1 MSTATKTF
9 RSDINGLRAWA
20 VVSVILYHFGITTFS
35 GGFVGVDVFF
45 VISGFLMTKII
56 VNGLEKSALAG
67 TPSPF
72 SIISFYLSRARRI
85 IPALLVLCAMLLLAG
100 WLYLPA
106 VEYKRLG
113 MHVASAL
120 VFVSNIIFWQEA
132 GYFDIDSHDKLLLHT
147 WSLSVEW
154 QFYLIL
160 PLALLAVWKIRP
172 GRGAQTVAI
181 AAGLVLSLLLCIL
194 ATPIRPSAAFYL
206 LPTRAWEMLA
216 GGLVF
221 LLGNSLVL
229 NGPVRRLLEA
239 GGFVLLI
246 GTITLFDT
254 NSEWPGWRA
263 AVPVFATVMI
273 LLAARQGSLWS
284 GSRIAQWLGDCSYS
298 LYLWHWPVVVVLVYL
313 QLLDQL
319 DAVLIGL
326 LITLL
331 MGWLSYQWVEKT
343 ARSTLTHLPQWSGT
357 LALLGVIALVSVPA
371 LIIHQQQGVPGR
383 LPAQI
388 DAIFAEA
395 DNTNPRKSECLNNEF
410 SVTVPECTYG
420 GKKLGVIVIGDSHA
434 AALVRAV
441 ERALPDPRLHV
452 LDWTKSNCPTIANV
466 KAVDK
471 LDFGC
476 GQFVSD
482 KAKLSDPALDNA
494 PLIIINR
501 TSYYALGPNEPDRSR
516 EVPVPYLYF
525 DTPYPARNDAFLQAT
540 RKGIIDTA
548 CEFAQHHPVYMLRPV
563 PELKFNVPKTMGRA
577 LMQGKLVRVSISL
590 EEYQARNKFI
600 WETQDLAAQ
609 RCGVTILDPLPYLCQ
624 DGRCN
629 GDTNGH
635 PIYFDDDHLS
645 ERGGSLLVPLFRQ
658 MFKGTAS
665 ALTITPSRSP
675 TAIRF

>member
-1 MSTATKTF
+1 MTTANKTF
-9 RSDINGLRAWA
+9 RTDINGLRAWA

-45 VISGFLMTKII
+45 VISGFLMTQII
-56 VNGLEKSALAG
+56 VKVLEKNALAG
-67 TPSPF
+67 TSSAF

-85 IPALLVLCAMLLLAG
+85 IPALLVLCAVLLVAG
-100 WLYLPA
+100 WCYLPA
-106 VEYKRLG
+106 VEYKTLG
-113 MHVASAL
+113 KHVASAL
-120 VFVSNIIFWQEA
+120 LFVSNITFWQEA

-172 GRGAQTVAI
+172 GRGAQIFAI
-181 AAGLVLSLLLCIL
+181 AVGLALSLLLCIV

-206 LPTRAWEMLA
+206 LPTRSWEMLA

-221 LLGNSLVL
+221 LLGNSLILSV
-229 NGPVRRLLEA
+229 PMRRLLEA
-239 GGFVLLI
+239 AGFLILI
-246 GTITLFDT
+246 GAFTLFDT
-254 NSEWPGWRA
+254 NSQWPGWRA
-263 AVPVFATVMI
+263 TVPVIATMLI

-298 LYLWHWPVVVVLVYL
+298 LYLWHWPIVVVLVYL

-319 DAVLIGL
+319 SAVLIGL
-326 LITLL
+326 LSTLL
-331 MGWLSYQWVEKT
+331 LGWLSYHWVEKK
-343 ARSTLTHLPQWSGT
+343 ARDTLTHLPQWHGT

-371 LIIHQQQGVPGR
+371 LIIHQQQGVLGR
-383 LPAQI
+383 LPVQI

-420 GKKLGVIVIGDSHA
+420 GKKLGVIVMGDSHA

-441 ERALPDPRLHV
+441 QRALPTPQLHV
-452 LDWTKSNCPTIANV
+452 LDWTKSNCPTIANI
-466 KAVDK
+466 KAVNK
-471 LDFGC
+471 LDFSC

-482 KAKLSDPALDNA
+482 KATLSDPALDNA
-494 PLIIINR
+494 PMIIINR
-501 TSYYALGPNEPDRSR
+501 SSYYALGPNEPDRSR

-525 DTPYPARNDAFLQAT
+525 DKPYPARNDAFLQAM
-540 RKGIIDTA
+540 REGIIDTA
-548 CEFAQHHPVYMLRPV
+548 CAFAQHHPVYMLRPI

-577 LMQGKLVRVSISL
+577 LMQGKQVRVSISV

-600 WETQDLAAQ
+600 EETQDLAVQ

-658 MFKGTAS
+658 MFKGTGP

>member
-1 MSTATKTF
+1 MTTASKTF
-9 RSDINGLRAWA
+9 RTDINGLRAWA
-20 VVSVILYHFGITTFS
+20 VVSVVLYHFGITTFS

-56 VNGLEKSALAG
+56 VNGLEKNAMAG
-67 TPSPF
+67 TNSPF

-85 IPALLVLCAMLLLAG
+85 IPALLVLCAVLLLAG
-100 WLYLPA
+100 WYYLPA
-106 VEYKRLG
+106 VEYQTLG
-113 MHVASAL
+113 THVASAL
-120 VFVSNIIFWQEA
+120 LFFSNITFWQEA
-132 GYFDIDSHDKLLLHT
+132 GYFDIASHDKLLLHT

-172 GRGAQTVAI
+172 GRGAQIVAI
-181 AAGLVLSLLLCIL
+181 ATGLVLSLLLCIV

-206 LPTRAWEMLA
+206 LPTRAWQMLA

-221 LLGNSLVL
+221 LLGNSLILKV
-229 NGPVRRLLEA
+229 PIRRLLEA
-239 GGFVLLI
+239 TGFVILI

-263 AVPVFATVMI
+263 TVPVLATVLI

-298 LYLWHWPVVVVLVYL
+298 LYLWHWPVVVALVYL
-313 QLLDQL
+313 QLLDHPG
-319 DAVLIGL
+319 AVVIGL
-326 LITLL
+326 GLTLL
-331 MGWLSYQWVEKT
+331 LGWLSYQWVERT
-343 ARSTLTHLPQWSGT
+343 ARATLTHLPPWRGA
-357 LALLGVIALVSVPA
+357 LALLGVIALVSVPG
-371 LIIHQQQGVPGR
+371 LVIHQQHGVPGR
-383 LPAQI
+383 LPGQI

-395 DNTNPRKSECLNNEF
+395 NNTNPRKSECLSNEF

-420 GKKLGVIVIGDSHA
+420 GEKLGVILMGDSHA
-434 AALVRAV
+434 AALVGAL
-441 ERALPDPRLHV
+441 ERALPDPQLHV

-466 KAVDK
+466 KAVNK
-471 LDFGC
+471 PDFSC
-476 GQFVSD
+476 GQFVSN
-482 KAKLSDPALDNA
+482 KAALSDPELDNA

-540 RKGIIDTA
+540 RKGIIETA
-548 CEFAQHHPVYMLRPV
+548 CAFAQHHPVYMLRPI

-577 LMQGKLVRVSISL
+577 LMQGKQVRVSITL

-609 RCGVTILDPLPYLCQ
+609 RCGVKILDPLPYLCK

-629 GDTNGH
+629 GDTNGQ

-645 ERGGSLLVPLFRQ
+645 ERGASLLVPLFRQ
-658 MFKGTAS
+658 IFNNPGL
-665 ALTITPSRSP
+665 ALRHNTEAVTDSQ
-675 TAIRF
+675 